1 MVEMV
6 DKFTPTLVSMNVG
19 HGYGGPRHHPPPI
32 YPYPSHHPYYPPG
45 FHQSVPTPQQN
56 PQPQSQT
63 PAHQWQPSRNPIA
76 GHTQTITPSLH
87 PATAAIPQLP
97 SIPSYWLPS
106 TKPSLQLH
114 PTIPTTT
121 IHIPNHNTIPKLPL
135 TIQAILTSHQHK
147 KPSPP

>member
-1 MVEMV
+1 MWVMDMEAP
-6 DKFTPTLVSMNVG
+6 DTTHPQYTHTLPTTHTTLLASTKVYQ
-19 HGYGGPRHHPPPI
+19 H
-32 YPYPSHHPYYPPG
+32 
-45 FHQSVPTPQQN
+45 PTPQQN
-56 PQPQSQT
+56 PQPQSKT
-63 PAHQWQPSRNPIA
+63 PAPQWQPIRNPIA